1 MSSVLHP
8 YGVVPTANDALL
20 VASKTPFPRDLNIL
34 FAFNFHPFFF
44 TSSILSCSAFSCS
57 ALIMCSMI
65 SLLYFSFLSFSDSA
79 RAVSKSLSRSVY
91 CHPRLRR
98 GGMSG
103 SSSIDSSSTTLYD
116 RVRTIE
122 KRTLCCCPDC
132 IRCSSWECSEDWDD
146 SSSSMLL
153 SILTTDG
160 VDDVTELPSPSCPWI
175 ELSILNAGGMSI
187 VLLSLLL
194 SFIALV
200 VVVLFMVSMEVA
212 PAACCFV
219 L

>member
-1 MSSVLHP
+1 MSSIEMFFYP

-20 VASKTPFPRDLNIL
+20 VASNTPFPRDLNIL

-91 CHPRLRR
+91 CQPRLRR

-146 SSSSMLL
+146 SSSSML
-153 SILTTDG
+153 TMDG

-194 SFIALV
+194 SFIAWL
-200 VVVLFMVSMEVA
+200 LLYF
-212 PAACCFV
+212 